1 MSYTFLIEEPKHYD
15 GYRYKVT
22 VHKEGM
28 KYYGGSKQGNFDPDY
43 YGTLIT
49 NKIQFEKDVAQYG
62 ATIEVLNF
70 GTYNDVLYEE
80 RAMLEEVD
88 AKNNPEW
95 YNDSNLSGHQKTGF
109 SKHLNRIHL
118 KILNE
123 EYDVIEED
131 KEVVHGYRSWQVRLL
146 ELITD
151 HVRNILGHLND
162 SKGKWLED
170 KEAVV
175 VLVDY
180 DGKEKPLRIGS
191 KHTLEACMKCIHIG
205 AVRVQLVPKKEWKL
219 LSEEEIQTL
228 AMRLNPQIEN
238 PRIATTTDE
247 FAHWIANR
255 ALTQNIDVAAESN
268 KTELRY
274 QGCTHQAIAGAI
286 KKARQLV
293 RKKLALSPNEIIIQ
307 YDKDPWKDKLDAKKS
322 AATTKTSG
330 AITIS
335 TGMIKNV
342 LQTLLTAIKENPEKS
357 HWKIFYWH
365 GKLEN
370 KDNWDNKFRNTYEDL
385 VKFYMNDVTTSSGEP
400 KRIIRWEPLPFSEE
414 KKL

>member
-123 EYDVIEED
+123 EYDVIEEVNNLLL
-131 KEVVHGYRSWQVRLL
+131 KEIYKEYCQFCKTKINSIKDHRCKSWTK
-146 ELITD
+146 I
-151 HVRNILGHLND
+151 
-162 SKGKWLED
+162 KG
-170 KEAVV
+170 
-175 VLVDY
+175 
-180 DGKEKPLRIGS
+180 
-191 KHTLEACMKCIHIG
+191 
-205 AVRVQLVPKKEWKL
+205 
-219 LSEEEIQTL
+219 
-228 AMRLNPQIEN
+228 
-238 PRIATTTDE
+238 
-247 FAHWIANR
+247 
-255 ALTQNIDVAAESN
+255 N
-268 KTELRY
+268 K
-274 QGCTHQAIAGAI
+274 
-286 KKARQLV
+286 
-293 RKKLALSPNEIIIQ
+293 
-307 YDKDPWKDKLDAKKS
+307 
-322 AATTKTSG
+322 
-330 AITIS
+330 
-335 TGMIKNV
+335 
-342 LQTLLTAIKENPEKS
+342 
-357 HWKIFYWH
+357 
-365 GKLEN
+365 
-370 KDNWDNKFRNTYEDL
+370 
-385 VKFYMNDVTTSSGEP
+385 
-400 KRIIRWEPLPFSEE
+400 
-414 KKL
+414 